1 MKKLYIL
8 IIALLILNGVN
19 AQSGLLDSEFGTNG
33 IVTTKV
39 GGDNDQ
45 VTSVAIQ
52 TDGKI
57 VVAGNVYKNA
67 GPKYSFVVVRYT
79 TNGILDTTFGTNGIA
94 TKPLI
99 CDSSEVSA
107 LAIQSDGKIVVVGNS
122 AYGTGNIFTV
132 RYKMNGTLDSTFGTN
147 GTIATPF
154 SLSISYAG
162 GIAIQS
168 NENLIVSG
176 SASAFDANYDFKV
189 AGYKPNGAIDSTFG
203 TNGFNSTHGGIGCVM
218 TLQTDDKIVI
228 AGILTYGVNDDTVL
242 VVRYENNGNLD
253 STFGSNGIVKTFIYG
268 NNSVGAMTMQTDG
281 KIVVTVNSFKN
292 PILTHEVI
300 RYNMDGT
307 LDNTFGTNGMITAP
321 LGRGDL
327 VARAVA
333 IQSNG
338 KIVVAGSCEYLMQG
352 IYHAG
357 FAVLKYHT
365 NGSLDSTFGTRGMVV
380 TLEAR
385 GYAMALQTDEKIIV
399 GGVLYNEKGINFAVA
414 RYLNN
419 EQTGIQEELTDVFL
433 SIYPNPFINIVT
445 IETSLLT
452 PESNLFIFNL
462 NGQELLQQRMI
473 ANKTEIDLDKL
484 SKGIYILKYTDNKV
498 SVAKK
503 IIKY

>member
-122 AYGTGNIFTV
+122 AYGTANIFTV

-147 GTIATPF
+147 GTITTPF
-154 SLSISYAG
+154 SLLTSYAG

-176 SASAFDANYDFKV
+176 SAYTFEANYDFKV
-189 AGYKPNGAIDSTFG
+189 AGYKTNGALDSTFG
-203 TNGFNSTHGGIGCVM
+203 TNGFNRTPGGIV
-218 TLQTDDKIVI
+218 
-228 AGILTYGVNDDTVL
+228 
-242 VVRYENNGNLD
+242 
-253 STFGSNGIVKTFIYG
+253 SNMNRFSSIIFH
-268 NNSVGAMTMQTDG
+268 
-281 KIVVTVNSFKN
+281 SFQ
-292 PILTHEVI
+292 
-300 RYNMDGT
+300 
-307 LDNTFGTNGMITAP
+307 F
-321 LGRGDL
+321 
-327 VARAVA
+327 
-333 IQSNG
+333 
-338 KIVVAGSCEYLMQG
+338 
-352 IYHAG
+352 
-357 FAVLKYHT
+357 
-365 NGSLDSTFGTRGMVV
+365 
-380 TLEAR
+380 
-385 GYAMALQTDEKIIV
+385 
-399 GGVLYNEKGINFAVA
+399 
-414 RYLNN
+414 
-419 EQTGIQEELTDVFL
+419 
-433 SIYPNPFINIVT
+433 
-445 IETSLLT
+445 
-452 PESNLFIFNL
+452 
-462 NGQELLQQRMI
+462 
-473 ANKTEIDLDKL
+473 
-484 SKGIYILKYTDNKV
+484 
-498 SVAKK
+498 
-503 IIKY
+503 